1 MRAAHLSAG
10 PNPDVERAAS
20 AALRFGLHPVG
31 DPQREEVEALIRSV
45 YAERYGARVERF
57 APMLVSLRE
66 VEGAGE
72 GATART
78 VAAAGYRLGVEPLFL
93 ERYLD
98 EPVEALLSHGGV
110 VPERH
115 RIVEV
120 GHLAAV
126 RAGEGRRLILQLAQH
141 LATLDVEW
149 VVSTLTG
156 ELRQLFTR
164 MGVTPLALGAADPKR
179 LGDAAAS
186 WGSYYEHHP
195 VVLAG
200 SLPQAMRRLALERS
214 RVA

>member
-1 MRAAHLSAG
+1 MRAAYLSAG

-31 DPQREEVEALIRSV
+31 DPAREEVEALIRGV

-66 VEGAGE
+66 GE
-72 GATART
+72 GAAART
-78 VAAAGYRLGVEPLFL
+78 VAAAGYRLAVEPLFL

-98 EPVEALLSHGGV
+98 RPVEELLAHGGV
-110 VPERH
+110 LPQRMG
-115 RIVEV
+115 IVEV

-126 RAGEGRRLILQLAQH
+126 RAGEGRRLILKLAQH

-164 MGVTPLALGAADPKR
+164 MGVTPLALGAADPAR
-179 LGDAAAS
+179 LGDAAAQ

-200 SLPQAMRRLALERS
+200 SLPLAMRRLALDRS